1 MKKTEETARELC
13 RLDLLRIG
21 LPENEA
27 HPLVDRFWPVLAN
40 EIRQG
45 IVVGEW
51 PFTEA
56 EIQSLTKEYQALLNR
71 WLPAREQQVSNFPQP
86 TTGKA

>member
-13 RLDLLRIG
+13 RLDLLRMG

-27 HPLVDRFWPVLAN
+27 RTLVERFWPVLAN

-56 EIQSLTKEYQALLNR
+56 EIQSLSREYQALLNR
-71 WLPAREQQVSNFPQP
+71 RLPAREHQVSDLPAP
-86 TTGKA
+86 TTGEA

>member
-13 RLDLLRIG
+13 RLDLLGMG

-27 HPLVDRFWPVLAN
+27 QPLVERFWPVLAN

-45 IVVGEW
+45 IVMGEW

-56 EIQSLTKEYQALLNR
+56 EIQSLTQEYQTLLNQ
-71 WLPAREQQVSNFPQP
+71 WVVAKESQGSAL
-86 TTGKA
+86 G

>member
-1 MKKTEETARELC
+1 M
-13 RLDLLRIG
+13 G

-27 HPLVDRFWPVLAN
+27 RTLVERFWPVLAN

-56 EIQSLTKEYQALLNR
+56 EIQSLSREYQALLNR
-71 WLPAREQQVSNFPQP
+71 RLPAREHQVSDLPAP
-86 TTGKA
+86 TTGEA

>member
-21 LPENEA
+21 LPEEEVR
-27 HPLVDRFWPVLAN
+27 PLVERFWPVLAN

-45 IVVGEW
+45 IVFGEW
-51 PFTEA
+51 PFSEA
-56 EIQSLTKEYQALLNR
+56 EIQSLGKEYQALLSR
-71 WLPAREQQVSNFPQP
+71 WLPAKEKQFSDFPERA
-86 TTGKA
+86 TGKA